1 MRWIFRILLVL
12 LLLVGVAGGA
22 AYFVGR
28 ASLPQYGGEVALTG
42 TSLGQPVRIQRDR
55 NAVPHIFGQNRNDTA
70 FGLGYAHAQD
80 RLWQMEV
87 NRHVAAGRLSEIFGP
102 AALDNDKF
110 LRTLGMRRAAEK
122 ALPGLKPETRALLD
136 AYADGV
142 NAFLAQQS
150 GPLPPE
156 FLILGVKPAPWSPVD
171 SLSWL
176 KVMAWDL
183 SGNWGNELARLGLSR
198 KFNAQQ
204 LREFFPP
211 YPGDAPVALAG
222 LEEGGALRD
231 LYRQVAKAMDISE
244 LMRVLP
250 EPKPEGIGSNN
261 WVLHGKHTV
270 TGAPLL
276 ANDPHLGL
284 STPSLWYFAHMASPS
299 GEAIGATLPGVPGV
313 VLGHNGHVAWGFT
326 NTGPDTQ
333 DLFIE
338 KIDPADPA
346 RYIAPDGSKP
356 FVSHEEVLKVKGQAD
371 VVITVRET
379 RHGPV
384 ISDAHG
390 VAARL
395 MEPGYALSFAWT
407 ALRDEDA
414 TADSLTGLDS
424 VRDWNGF
431 VENFR
436 RYVSPQQ
443 NMVYADK
450 EGNIGLLLPGLI
462 PIRKPE
468 NDIKGLAPSP
478 GWDAR
483 YDWSGFIPF
492 DELPRSYNP
501 ASGQI
506 VTANHKIVPDS
517 YPHYLTSEWTEP
529 YRAIRIEQLLRER
542 NVHSVESFKQIQGDT
557 LSLMAAEI
565 LPLMLAAPPKPDPR
579 NSDLPALHSLVA
591 NWNGAMTVNRPE
603 PLIFQAWYRELTRLI
618 LADDLGADFERL
630 WRHRPL
636 FIRNVLANKDGQ
648 GRWCQDSVSQNSNTT
663 CAALIAE
670 ALDLALDDLRARYGR
685 DPQRWRWGDAHFA
698 QSSHRPFSNVALLRP
713 FFEAQVPTPGD
724 TFTVN
729 VGRNNMAN
737 AKEPYANNHAAS
749 LRAIYDLADLNR
761 SIFAHSTGQSGHP
774 LSPYFRNLAPI
785 WAEVMFLPMTTKAA
799 DIDAGALGT
808 LVLQPGK

>member
-1 MRWIFRILLVL
+1 MAQF
-12 LLLVGVAGGA
+12 
-22 AYFVGR
+22 Y
-28 ASLPQYGGEVALTG
+28 GEVMLDG
-42 TSLGQPVRIQRDR
+42 TSLSQPLRIQRDR
-55 NAVPHIFGQNRNDTA
+55 NAVPHIYGQTRNDAA

-87 NRHVAAGRLSEIFGP
+87 NRRIAAGRLAEVFGP

-122 ALPGLKPETRALLD
+122 ALAFLKPETLSFLE

-142 NAFLAQQS
+142 NAFLAKRG

-156 FLILGVKPAPWSPVD
+156 FLILGVQPEAWSPVD
-171 SLSWL
+171 SVSWL

-183 SGNWGNELARLGLSR
+183 SGNWGNELARMALAR
-198 KFNAQQ
+198 KFDAQQ
-204 LREFFPP
+204 MREFFPP
-211 YPGDAPVALAG
+211 YPGDAPVALAS
-222 LEEGGALRD
+222 LNEGGAMLA
-231 LYRQVAKAMDISE
+231 LYRQVAKAMDVSE

-284 STPSLWYFAHMASPS
+284 STPSLWYFAHMSSPQ
-299 GEAIGATLPGVPGV
+299 GDIIGATLPGVPGV
-313 VLGHNGHVAWGFT
+313 VLGHNGHIAWGFT

-346 RYIAPDGSKP
+346 RYITPSGSEA
-356 FVSHEEVLKVKGQAD
+356 FITRQEVLKVKGQAD
-371 VVITVRET
+371 VILSVRET

-395 MEPGYALSFAWT
+395 LEPGYALSFAWT

-414 TADSLTGLDS
+414 TADSLTGLDG
-424 VRDWNGF
+424 VRDWAGF

-450 EGNIGLLLPGLI
+450 AGNIGLLLPGLV
-462 PIRKPE
+462 PVRKPE
-468 NDIKGLAPSP
+468 NDLKGLAPAP

-483 YDWSGFIPF
+483 YDWAGFIPY
-492 DELPRSYNP
+492 DELPRSFNP

-517 YPHYLTSEWTEP
+517 YPHFLTSEWTEP
-529 YRAIRIEQLLRER
+529 YRAMRIEQLLRER

-565 LPLMLAAPPKPDPR
+565 LPLMLAAPAKANPR
-579 NSDLPALHSLVA
+579 NSDLPALHGLLA
-591 NWNGAMTVNRPE
+591 GWNGTMAMNRPE

-618 LADDLGADFERL
+618 LADDLGPDFERL

-636 FIRNVLANKDGQ
+636 FIRNVLANQDGQ
-648 GRWCQDSVSQNSNTT
+648 GHWCNDSASKTETT
-663 CAALIAE
+663 CASLIAE
-670 ALDLALDDLRARYGR
+670 ALDLALDDLKTRYGR

-713 FFEAQVPTPGD
+713 LFEAQVPTPGD
-724 TFTVN
+724 TYTVN
-729 VGRNNMAN
+729 VGRNNLAN
-737 AKEPYANNHAAS
+737 AKEPYANVHAAS
-749 LRAIYDLADLNR
+749 LRAIYDLADLDR
-761 SIFAHSTGQSGHP
+761 SMFMHSTGQSGHP
-774 LSPYFRNLAPI
+774 LSPYFRNLAPL
-785 WAEVMFLPMTTKAA
+785 WADVMYLPMTTKRA
-799 DIDAGALGT
+799 DIEAGAQGT